1 MTMQTYKEILD
12 FMLKR
17 SGLTLEEVAEGCRQ
31 NDVYISASYLSKL
44 RLGHRPP
51 PSNKISQTIA
61 KVCGQGHDNL
71 IDAANTEKTPVPVAR
86 QLSIINNTLKSIV
99 DPVIEHIFKDDATLT
114 LIFKSRGLTLTPD
127 EARTMLND
135 MALFEQVELLK
146 QNGLDFNV
154 AITRSNFNLDKEP
167 VEVSTSLC
175 YPLVHSAEEATEVVE
190 AIKKSFPAGTVLVNE
205 KDRQEDT
212 LESLVAANQITPIPL
227 PVRNIP
233 ILPSAPPGPPGKR
246 KPRAV
251 RNYYVDNDI
260 PADYALVATGSNMT
274 GGCIGEGDLLLI
286 EVCRDF
292 ANGNLVIAEVNKKTT
307 VNKYL
312 LINEKTV
319 ILQPLNPSLEPILP
333 TDDNSVEIKGII
345 RAIHKKI

>member
-1 MTMQTYKEILD
+1 MSMQTYKEILD
-12 FMLKR
+12 FILKR
-17 SGLTLEEVAEGCRQ
+17 SSLTLEEVAEGCRQ

-61 KVCGQGHDNL
+61 KVCGHGHDNL

-99 DPVIEHIFKDDATLT
+99 DPVIKHIFKDDATLT
-114 LIFKSRGLTLTPD
+114 LIFKSRGLTLTPA
-127 EARTMLND
+127 EARAMLSN

-167 VEVSTSLC
+167 VEVSTSLY

-190 AIKKSFPAGTVLVNE
+190 AIKKGFPAGTILITE
-205 KDRQEDT
+205 KDQIDYAK
-212 LESLVAANQITPIPL
+212 ESIIAANQIAPIPL
-227 PVRNIP
+227 PVRKIP
-233 ILPSAPPGPPGKR
+233 VLAGAPPGPPIKR
-246 KPRAV
+246 KPLPI
-251 RNYYVDNDI
+251 RNYYVDTDI
-260 PADYALVATGSNMT
+260 PADYALVANGVAMT

-286 EVCRDF
+286 EVCLDF
-292 ANGNLVIAEVNKKTT
+292 ANGDLVIALINKQTT

-312 LINEKTV
+312 LINDKTV
-319 ILQPLNPSLEPILP
+319 ILQPMDPALQPILRNG
-333 TDDNSVEIKGII
+333 DDLIEIKGII
-345 RAIHKKI
+345 RAIHKKV